1 MNGILVAFNTV
12 NVLSVLLQNLK
23 LSIVIWSTFGYFT
36 IEALQGCLAK
46 SMLALEAR
54 ICFSRS
60 RRFSAFLRA
69 PVFFL
74 GIFRYLWG
82 KKTGM

>member
-1 MNGILVAFNTV
+1 MQNILV
-12 NVLSVLLQNLK
+12 
-23 LSIVIWSTFGYFT
+23 YFT

-46 SMLALEAR
+46 SMFALEAL

-74 GIFRYLWG
+74 GIFHCLWEE
-82 KKTGM
+82 KGMS